1 MLKQWLLLFVRIL
14 GGLILIG
21 LAEMFRRLSFI
32 APDWRGSA
40 SPEAVLSFAFVLA
53 AFFSFACGFWLIY
66 EAVGNFRQ
74 RLGQRAERVRIRRNR
89 DKTFRKWLSSFRE
102 GGEGQ

>member
-1 MLKQWLLLFVRIL
+1 MLKSLVRLFVKVL

-21 LAEMFRRLSFI
+21 LAEIFRRLSFI

-40 SPEAVLSFAFVLA
+40 SPEVVLSFTFVVA
-53 AFFSFACGFWLIY
+53 AFFFFAGGFWLIY

-89 DKTFRKWLSSFRE
+89 DKAFGEWLSSFRE